1 MIFAGICGGKIVE
14 LKNAVS
20 VEINQS
26 LDIPA
31 DDMAV
36 VFQYSDDFPDISR
49 IYALDKDCI
58 DIKQAVENREVIFS
72 GVVDEVVLS
81 ADTSKA
87 QITVYAR
94 SMAALLLDNE
104 CKPQTYINPDTDL
117 IYINHIKRFGIGIMD
132 VNKAKKT
139 GVLNIYKGYSH
150 YKAAEK
156 YFSDFLNAKMRID
169 HRGICII
176 NGLNISEYLN
186 FDNYSGITFNSI
198 SICDENYNRIS
209 KVFVCNDNML
219 NYDTVIKDRNAIEK
233 GIIRER
239 YLNINS
245 SSDCCLADADR
256 LIKEGKNNTCTVTL
270 QSDERVLNKLGYRCT
285 VNTPIS
291 IKKKLTVGDIH
302 FAKTG
307 KKEKTVIKL
316 IQDKED
322 SYVDTK
328 SNSR

>member
-1 MIFAGICGGKIVE
+1 MIFAGVCGGKTVE
-14 LKNAVS
+14 LTNAVS

-31 DDMAV
+31 DDMTV
-36 VFQYSDDFPDISR
+36 VFQYSDDFPNISR
-49 IYALDKDCI
+49 IYALDKACVNI
-58 DIKQAVENREVIFS
+58 RQAVENKEVLFS

-104 CKPQTYINPDTDL
+104 CRPQTYINPDTDL
-117 IYINHIKRFGIGIMD
+117 IYANHIKRFGIDLMD
-132 VNKAKKT
+132 IDEAKKS

-156 YFSDFLNAKMRID
+156 YFSNFLNAHMRID
-169 HRGICII
+169 HRGICSI
-176 NGLNISEYLN
+176 NSFNISKHLS
-186 FDNYSGITFNSI
+186 FDNHRGITFNSI

-209 KVFVCNDNML
+209 KVFVCNDDML
-219 NYDTVIKDRNAIEK
+219 NYDIVIKDCNAIEK
-233 GIIRER
+233 GIVRER

-256 LIKEGKNNTCTVTL
+256 IIEDGKNNTCTVTL
-270 QSDERVLNKLGYRCT
+270 QSDERILNKLGYRCT

-291 IKKKLTVGDIH
+291 TKKKFIVRDIH
-302 FAKTG
+302 FSKTG

-328 SNSR
+328 SNS